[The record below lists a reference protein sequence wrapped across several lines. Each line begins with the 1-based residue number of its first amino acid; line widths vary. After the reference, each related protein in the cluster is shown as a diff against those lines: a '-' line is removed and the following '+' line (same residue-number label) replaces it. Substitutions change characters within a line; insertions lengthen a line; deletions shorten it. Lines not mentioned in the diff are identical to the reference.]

1 MNIHFRPLFT
11 FGVTHEYYGAGTPAS
26 PDFDFVLAEHS
37 QRALAGARLLA
48 RMHAGRLH
56 VLFEAADDDSP
67 LQDINGLELVIGL
80 RLRNPYFEHFTAALP
95 EPLPLYTNAAATHHL
110 DAARTSDLTGDQFTP
125 VATITQRP
133 LTLNIYRMNGNTLVW
148 SGEIRDGEN
157 MPTLDLRSW
166 SAGCY
171 LVTQHADAGAETN
184 SRPLILAPDLAAAG
198 MWGIVRIV
206 VTPEFWNSS
215 PSPDFDV
222 RFNAREETLSY
233 YVVAPPDWSDFD
245 KLSVTDTATGSALT
259 FEKLEPDHFPLD
271 RFSDAQLGIPDVQ
284 AVLFRSTSPVPRQA
298 AATKRLQLS
307 RNGNPLI
314 KNLPLPG
321 ADMPLARFIVQLSKT

>member
-1 MNIHFRPLFT
+1 MNIRFRPLFT
-11 FGVTHEYYGAGTPAS
+11 FGVAHGYYATANPPS

-67 LQDINGLELVIGL
+67 LQDISGLELVIGL
-80 RLRNPYFEHFTAALP
+80 RLRNPYFEHFTAAMP
-95 EPLPLYTNAAATHHL
+95 EPLPLYTNVAATHHL
-110 DAARTSDLTGDQFTP
+110 DAARASDLAGDRFTP
-125 VATITQRP
+125 VAAITARP
-133 LTLNIYRMNGNTLVW
+133 LALDIHRMGDNKLVW
-148 SGEIRDGEN
+148 SGKIRDGEN

-171 LVTQHADAGAETN
+171 LVTQHAGAEN
-184 SRPLILAPDLAAAG
+184 SSRPLIVTPDLADAG

-206 VTPEFWNSS
+206 VTPDFWSSS
-215 PSPDFDV
+215 PPPDFEV
-222 RFNAREETLSY
+222 RFDAREETLNY

-245 KLSVTDTATGSALT
+245 KLAVTDTAASSALT

-271 RFSDAQLGIPDVQ
+271 RFSDAQLGIPDVH
-284 AVLFRSTSPVPRQA
+284 AVLFRSTSMVPRQA